1 MDSESDG
8 ADWKQEERVLA
19 VVAYRIEKVSQC
31 LPKKFL
37 VVNLIT
43 FGSFWVF
50 CCPCFKT
57 GQRNIGKNL
66 MSEITI
72 TKKKI
77 KLKIFFY
84 LIFSFEN
91 GSDSFF

>member
-1 MDSESDG
+1 
-8 ADWKQEERVLA
+8 
-19 VVAYRIEKVSQC
+19 
-31 LPKKFL
+31 
-37 VVNLIT
+37 
-43 FGSFWVF
+43 
-50 CCPCFKT
+50 
-57 GQRNIGKNL
+57 